1 MKPLCQ
7 NARLVSPAHIV
18 KDWSYRAQSFAGS
31 NYLLVGDAACFIDPI
46 LSSGCF
52 LAMHG
57 GYIGAICLNTILKQ
71 KQAEPKL
78 FLDFYCQTYNRLFD
92 SFLDMA
98 YFWYGGHRS
107 TEALFW
113 QAKKKMVNPAWNV
126 HARRAFIYL
135 AAGFSGNQALQQIAG
150 RDSAGFS
157 SHELPILYREM
168 GYGPGDLTVESLPFP
183 CKNFCDLY
191 EAQSADLPLHE
202 LQDTMMLRI
211 VRGVRIEDTM
221 VERSFQWYNA
231 VKVISNGEVAAILDY
246 FPEGCVLEE
255 EYKALLNLLHDSKS
269 LKSVKETLLGRDL
282 RLSNNNLLKMDSDS
296 ISSMLAK
303 VLKLG
308 IIEVVK

>member
-1 MKPLCQ
+1 
-7 NARLVSPAHIV
+7 
-18 KDWSYRAQSFAGS
+18 
-31 NYLLVGDAACFIDPI
+31 
-46 LSSGCF
+46 
-52 LAMHG
+52 
-57 GYIGAICLNTILKQ
+57 
-71 KQAEPKL
+71 
-78 FLDFYCQTYNRLFD
+78 
-92 SFLDMA
+92 
-98 YFWYGGHRS
+98 
-107 TEALFW
+107 
-113 QAKKKMVNPAWNV
+113 
-126 HARRAFIYL
+126 
-135 AAGFSGNQALQQIAG
+135 
-150 RDSAGFS
+150 
-157 SHELPILYREM
+157 
-168 GYGPGDLTVESLPFP
+168 
-183 CKNFCDLY
+183 
-191 EAQSADLPLHE
+191 
-202 LQDTMMLRI
+202 MMLRI